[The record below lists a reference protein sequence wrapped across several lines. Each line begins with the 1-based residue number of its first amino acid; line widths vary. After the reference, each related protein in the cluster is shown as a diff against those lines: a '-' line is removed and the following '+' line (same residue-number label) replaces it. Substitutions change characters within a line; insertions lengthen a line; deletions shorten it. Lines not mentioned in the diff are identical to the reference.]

1 MKYCDTCHTTYPN
14 EFSACPKDQAALRE
28 TAEMV
33 EGMVIREKYQI
44 VRKIGEGRMATVY
57 QAKHLTFNETRALK
71 VLQNRLAQD
80 EAFVNRFKTEAVT
93 RKLQHENVVRVEDF
107 DFAEDDS
114 PFLVMEY
121 VDGKPLRS
129 VMVDGPMAPIRAASI
144 ARQIALALAAAHKL
158 GITHRDIK
166 PENVLLVQHPDGRE
180 QVKVLEFGLA
190 KVREQSTDLLPQYA
204 TTTKTAIVVG
214 TPQYISPEQAMGQK
228 GDDIDARADI
238 YSLGV
243 TLYEMLVGK
252 LPFESATPVGMLVQH
267 ITATPKS
274 PAEMR
279 AEPPNPLSDIV
290 MKAMQ
295 KSRDNRYQSADE
307 LAAALEKVHPV
318 ETPAPKPAAA
328 PIPAPKP
335 SVTPKPGTV
344 MIKFET
350 PKGSKSPDPQPA
362 APIAAIK
369 TPPPMPT
376 PKLRTGA
383 AAAAAAPAVSPL
395 AEPVFDR
402 NNPAPSVKAP
412 TFDAMALDEKP
423 ASKTPLI
430 AIGAVLG
437 VLILGA
443 LIFWPKKPAG
453 ASSSAAATEESAPA
467 TKDSQLLIDVQQ
479 LLATSPTF
487 NNVNAT
493 VEKGV
498 VTLSGLVASQAD
510 SDRANGIVKNSMGV
524 KSVKNE
530 IVVNA
535 KAIARLEAPIN
546 APKPAPAKPAKGK
559 TAAAAPTPAPAAAPV
574 NPGQLR
580 ARAMIALG
588 NRQVDSGDYQGAVNA
603 FQSALILD
611 PGNAAAEAGLRR
623 ANEAMKNH

>member
-1 MKYCDTCHTTYPN
+1 MSSSRTCARLVPTVICCSPSPRQRSETLCQNRIPKGHFTDSASLVSGNRSTISQPVLAFSGGLPPKNRSPNPTFEGRRMKYCDTCHTTYPN

-80 EAFVNRFKTEAVT
+80 EAFVNRFKSEAVT

-121 VDGKPLRS
+121 VEGKSLRS
-129 VMVDGPMAPIRAASI
+129 VMVDGPMPPARAAGI
-144 ARQIALALAAAHKL
+144 ARQIALALSAAHKL

-166 PENVLLVQHPDGRE
+166 PENILLVQQTDGRE
-180 QVKVLEFGLA
+180 LVKVLEFGLA

-214 TPQYISPEQAMGQK
+214 TPQYISPEQAMGKK

-238 YSLGV
+238 YSLGI
-243 TLYEMLVGK
+243 TLYEMLTGK
-252 LPFESATPVGMLVQH
+252 LPFQSATPVGMLVQH

-274 PAEMR
+274 PAELL
-279 AEPPNPLSDIV
+279 AQPPNPLSEIV
-290 MKAMQ
+290 MKAIQ
-295 KSRDNRYQSADE
+295 KSRDNRYQSADDM
-307 LAAALEKVHPV
+307 AAEIAKAQPV
-318 ETPAPKPAAA
+318 ETARPAAGAPAPP
-328 PIPAPKP
+328 PRTTGTF
-335 SVTPKPGTV
+335 TPKPGTV

-350 PKGSKSPDPQPA
+350 PKASKPA
-362 APIAAIK
+362 PVETRPTASAAVK
-369 TPPPMPT
+369 TPPPTST
-376 PKLRTGA
+376 PKLRTGSS
-383 AAAAAAPAVSPL
+383 AAAAAPAVASI
-395 AEPVFDR
+395 AEPIFDR
-402 NNPAPSVKAP
+402 SHPAPPVKAP
-412 TFDAMALDEKP
+412 TVDAMSIDEKP
-423 ASKTPLI
+423 GSKTPLI

-437 VLILGA
+437 ILILGA
-443 LIFWPKKPAG
+443 LIFWPKK
-453 ASSSAAATEESAPA
+453 SAAPKSDPVEQTA
-467 TKDSQLLIDVQQ
+467 TKGDDGKLLLDVQQ

-493 VEKGV
+493 VDKGV
-498 VTLSGLVASQAD
+498 VTLSGLVASKGD
-510 SDRANGIVKNSMGV
+510 SDRADGIVKNSIGV
-524 KSVKNE
+524 KDVKNE

-546 APKPAPAKPAKGK
+546 
-559 TAAAAPTPAPAAAPV
+559 V
-574 NPGQLR
+574 
-580 ARAMIALG
+580 
-588 NRQVDSGDYQGAVNA
+588 
-603 FQSALILD
+603 
-611 PGNAAAEAGLRR
+611 
-623 ANEAMKNH
+623 

>member
-129 VMVDGPMAPIRAASI
+129 VMVDGPMSPSRAASI

-166 PENVLLVQHPDGRE
+166 PENVLLVPQPDGRE
-180 QVKVLEFGLA
+180 LVKVLEFGLA

-204 TTTKTAIVVG
+204 TTTKTAVVVG
-214 TPQYISPEQAMGQK
+214 TPQYISPEQAMGKK

-252 LPFESATPVGMLVQH
+252 LPFDSATPVGMLVQH

-290 MKAMQ
+290 MKAIQ
-295 KSRDNRYQSADE
+295 KSRDNRYQTADE
-307 LAAALEKVHPV
+307 MASALEKFHPV
-318 ETPAPKPAAA
+318 ETPTPKPTAV
-328 PIPAPKP
+328 PAPAP
-335 SVTPKPGTV
+335 VASATPKPGTV

-350 PKGSKSPDPQPA
+350 PKATKVTDPRLA
-362 APIAAIK
+362 AVAGVK
-369 TPPPMPT
+369 TPPPMMAT
-376 PKLRTGA
+376 PKLRTGT
-383 AAAAAAPAVSPL
+383 AAAAPAPAIVSSI
-395 AEPVFDR
+395 AEPGFDKK
-402 NNPAPSVKAP
+402 AVAAKAP
-412 TFDAMALDEKP
+412 TFDALALDEKP

-430 AIGAVLG
+430 AIGAVIG
-437 VLILGA
+437 VLLLGA

-453 ASSSAAATEESAPA
+453 STSNVATEESAPGI
-467 TKDSQLLIDVQQ
+467 KDSQLLLDVQQ

-493 VEKGV
+493 ADKGV

-510 SDRANGIVKNSMGV
+510 SDRAEGIVKNSIGV

-535 KAIARLEAPIN
+535 KAIAKLEAPIN
-546 APKPAPAKPAKGK
+546 APKPPPAKPNQK
-559 TAAAAPTPAPAAAPV
+559 TAAATPTPAPAAAPV

>member
-93 RKLQHENVVRVEDF
+93 RKLQHENAVRVEDF

-121 VDGKPLRS
+121 VDGKSLRS

-144 ARQIALALAAAHKL
+144 ARQIALALGAAHKL

-166 PENVLLVQHPDGRE
+166 PENIMLVQQPDGRE
-180 QVKVLEFGLA
+180 LVKVLEFGLA
-190 KVREQSTDLLPQYA
+190 KVREQSADLLPQYA

-214 TPQYISPEQAMGQK
+214 TPQYISPEQAMGKK

-238 YSLGV
+238 YSLGI
-243 TLYEMLVGK
+243 TLYEMLTGK
-252 LPFESATPVGMLVQH
+252 LPFQSATPVGMLVQH

-274 PAEMR
+274 PAELL
-279 AEPPNPLSDIV
+279 AQPPNPLSEIV
-290 MKAMQ
+290 MKAIQ
-295 KSRDNRYQSADE
+295 KSRDNRYQSADDM
-307 LAAALEKVHPV
+307 AAEIAKAQPV
-318 ETPAPKPAAA
+318 EPARPAAGAPAPP
-328 PIPAPKP
+328 PRTTGTF
-335 SVTPKPGTV
+335 TPKPGTV

-350 PKGSKSPDPQPA
+350 PKASKPAPVETRPA
-362 APIAAIK
+362 ASASTAVK
-369 TPPPMPT
+369 TPTPIPT
-376 PKLRTGA
+376 PKLRTGST
-383 AAAAAAPAVSPL
+383 AAAAAPAVASI
-395 AEPVFDR
+395 AEPIFDR
-402 NNPAPSVKAP
+402 SHPAPQVKAP
-412 TFDAMALDEKP
+412 TFDAMSIDEKP
-423 ASKTPLI
+423 GSKTPLI

-437 VLILGA
+437 ILILGA
-443 LIFWPKKPAG
+443 LIFWPKK
-453 ASSSAAATEESAPA
+453 SAAPKADAVEQTATAGD
-467 TKDSQLLIDVQQ
+467 DSKVLLDVQQ

-493 VEKGV
+493 VDKGV
-498 VTLSGLVASQAD
+498 VTLSGLVASKGD
-510 SDRANGIVKNSMGV
+510 SDRADGIVKNSIGV
-524 KSVKNE
+524 KDVKNE

-559 TAAAAPTPAPAAAPV
+559 TVAAAPAAAPV
-574 NPGQLR
+574 AAP
-580 ARAMIALG
+580 
-588 NRQVDSGDYQGAVNA
+588 VN
-603 FQSALILD
+603 
-611 PGNAAAEAGLRR
+611 
-623 ANEAMKNH
+623 